1 MKRHEAVIL
10 AVGRSPLAR
19 SHRGAYRSTRI
30 DDVAA
35 AVVRNLMVRVPGLA
49 PSDIEDVIVGCA
61 MPEGEQGY
69 NVARN
74 IAILAGLPVE
84 IGGVTVNRFCSSS
97 LDAIGQAAMCVVSG
111 HGDAFIAGGVESMSH
126 VSIGGFN
133 PSFNEKLMREGVP
146 DAYISMG
153 ATAENIARHY
163 AISREEQD
171 RFALASHRKAVSTQ
185 TKNGFDHEIVPVETQ
200 DESGRRMI
208 VSRDEGPRAD
218 TSMDAL
224 ANLKP
229 AFAKDG
235 TVTAGNSSPLTD
247 GAAFAVVASK
257 RFAKRIG
264 AKQLA
269 RIRASAV
276 VGLDP
281 AFMGLGPVY
290 AVPKVLA
297 RAKMKMKNVDLIEIN
312 EAFASQSL
320 AVMRELDLEEKKLNV
335 HGGAI
340 ALGHPLGASGAR
352 ILATLLS
359 AMQERDAGTGLI
371 AMCVGGGQ
379 GAAMVVE
386 R

>member
-1 MKRHEAVIL
+1 MKHEAVIL

-19 SHRGAYRSTRI
+19 SYRGAYRSTRI
-30 DDVAA
+30 DDIAA
-35 AVVRNLMVRVPGLA
+35 AVVRNLLVRVPGLA
-49 PSDIEDVIVGCA
+49 PADIEDVIVGCA

-74 IAILAGLPVE
+74 IALLAGLPVE
-84 IGGVTVNRFCSSS
+84 IGGITVNRFCSSS
-97 LDAIGQAAMCVVSG
+97 LDAISQAAMCVASG
-111 HGDAFIAGGVESMSH
+111 HGDAFIAGGIESMSH
-126 VSIGGFN
+126 VPMGGFN
-133 PSFNEKLMREGVP
+133 PSFNENLMREGVP
-146 DAYISMG
+146 DAYIAMG
-153 ATAENIARHY
+153 ATAENLARHY

-185 TKNGFDHEIVPVETQ
+185 TRNGFEQEIIPVEAQ
-200 DESGRRMI
+200 DESGRKMI

-218 TSMDAL
+218 TTIEAL

-229 AFAKDG
+229 AFARDG

-247 GAAFAVVASK
+247 GAAFAIVASK

-264 AKQLA
+264 AKPLA

-276 VGLDP
+276 IGLDP
-281 AFMGLGPVY
+281 AFMGLGAAHV
-290 AVPKVLA
+290 VPKVLA
-297 RAKMKMKNVDLIEIN
+297 RAKMKMKRIDLIEIN
-312 EAFASQSL
+312 EAFAAQSL
-320 AVMRELDLEEKKLNV
+320 AVMRELDFEEKKLNV

-352 ILATLLS
+352 ILATLIN
-359 AMQERDAGTGLI
+359 AMRERDAGTGLI